1 MLDSKQLTE
10 SFMEFAKDK
19 GIDRPTMI
27 SVLEE
32 VFKTMIR
39 KKYGHDDNFNVI
51 INADGDLEIFQ
62 NREIVAD
69 DDEEIND
76 LTKFISLT
84 DAQKLQADF
93 EIGEEVSE
101 VIDPDSFGRRI
112 VQTGRQTLMQKIKDL
127 EKEGLFYK
135 YKDVV
140 GDIIVGEIYQIVGR
154 DIIVMDADGN
164 ELLLPKSQQINKDRF
179 RKGDT
184 VKAVIEKV
192 ELHNGTPRII
202 LSRTSPKFL
211 EKLFEQEVPEVFE
224 KNIIIRKV
232 VREPGER
239 AKVAVESFDERIDP
253 VGACVG
259 MKGSRIHAIVRELG
273 NENIDVINFTDN
285 TDLYIQRA
293 LAPAKIISIKIEN
306 GRAAVILKADQ
317 VSLAIGR
324 NGQNIKLASRLVDLE
339 IDVFRENEEMEDD
352 EDIDLMEFEDEI
364 DTWMLQE
371 LRRIGLDTAKS
382 VLTVPKEEL
391 LKRTDLEEENIDFIF
406 EVIQKE
412 FE

>member
-164 ELLLPKSQQINKDRF
+164 ELLLPKSQQISKDRF
-179 RKGDT
+179 RKGDNI
-184 VKAVIEKV
+184 KAVIEKV

-224 KNIIIRKV
+224 KNIIIDR
-232 VREPGER
+232 
-239 AKVAVESFDERIDP
+239 
-253 VGACVG
+253 
-259 MKGSRIHAIVRELG
+259 
-273 NENIDVINFTDN
+273 
-285 TDLYIQRA
+285 
-293 LAPAKIISIKIEN
+293 
-306 GRAAVILKADQ
+306 
-317 VSLAIGR
+317 
-324 NGQNIKLASRLVDLE
+324 
-339 IDVFRENEEMEDD
+339 
-352 EDIDLMEFEDEI
+352 
-364 DTWMLQE
+364 
-371 LRRIGLDTAKS
+371 KS
-382 VLTVPKEEL
+382 VV
-391 LKRTDLEEENIDFIF
+391 
-406 EVIQKE
+406 
-412 FE
+412 